1 MQMTQIQEFQT
12 LKKTNFPKLTSHL
25 IHVLTP
31 IETIKIFYLT
41 FGSEKIHN
49 KTWANE
55 LNRIVM
61 VLDDILSPKPI
72 RLLHLT

>member
-41 FGSEKIHN
+41 FGSEEIHN

-55 LNRIVM
+55 LN
-61 VLDDILSPKPI
+61 
-72 RLLHLT
+72 